1 MWHNLPKNNS
11 LSNNKLKGEEA
22 FHVAWRVSAWS
33 QLEPWFMSR
42 RLTHNPP
49 DRLAISCVRKNTNLI
64 HTAKKAMDRNYLF
77 MNNSE
82 NHEQRTPG
90 GTVPLSLLES
100 FNSHFPLKT
109 FDYLLLRCFLWKS
122 INTDG
127 TIGLQSLLTSC
138 NSTNLEAHIINILHT
153 HRTSQKFHPR
163 TDIVI
168 NLPVIIWK
176 YSEVLSSVV
185 KKKKNLSRD
194 GNTQVWIIN
203 ILNDH
208 RNAFYKNKYRQKG
221 CPHLDKLKIT
231 FECFVVQWHLS
242 SAHSWSSCSFWA
254 PNANQSHV

>member
-100 FNSHFPLKT
+100 FYSHFPLKT

-122 INTDG
+122 INTDS

-185 KKKKNLSRD
+185 KKKKIWVEMETPKFGSLIFWMITEMHFIKT
-194 GNTQVWIIN
+194 NTGK
-203 ILNDH
+203 
-208 RNAFYKNKYRQKG
+208 R
-221 CPHLDKLKIT
+221 
-231 FECFVVQWHLS
+231 VVLT
-242 SAHSWSSCSFWA
+242 
-254 PNANQSHV
+254 

>member
-1 MWHNLPKNNS
+1 MVTVRALIY
-11 LSNNKLKGEEA
+11 EQEA
-22 FHVAWRVSAWS
+22 DPQS
-33 QLEPWFMSR
+33 PWQTCNF
-42 RLTHNPP
+42 L
-49 DRLAISCVRKNTNLI
+49 CEKNTNLI

-122 INTDG
+122 INTDS

-153 HRTSQKFHPR
+153 HQTSQKFHPR

-185 KKKKNLSRD
+185 KKNHASL
-194 GNTQVWIIN
+194 
-203 ILNDH
+203 DH
-208 RNAFYKNKYRQKG
+208 
-221 CPHLDKLKIT
+221 
-231 FECFVVQWHLS
+231 
-242 SAHSWSSCSFWA
+242 
-254 PNANQSHV
+254 